1 MPLLVTILFSAV
13 GAVADY
19 FLKLASSK
27 PTPWTSWQFVVGL
40 LLYGSTA
47 FGWLYVMKHMKLA
60 VVGVVY
66 TAAML
71 VLLALI
77 GYFFFG
83 EKLSLRE
90 WAGVGL
96 ALAAVALLSDI
107 H

>member
-1 MPLLVTILFSAV
+1 
-13 GAVADY
+13 
-19 FLKLASSK
+19 
-27 PTPWTSWQFVVGL
+27 
-40 LLYGSTA
+40 
-47 FGWLYVMKHMKLA
+47 MKHMKLA

-71 VLLALI
+71 ILLAVI

-83 EKLSLRE
+83 EKLTLRE

-96 ALAAVALLSDI
+96 ALAAVVLLSDM

>member
-1 MPLLVTILFSAV
+1 V
-13 GAVADY
+13 GALADY

-27 PTPWTSWQFVVGL
+27 PTPWTSWQFVAGL

-83 EKLSLRE
+83 EKLTLRE
-90 WAGVGL
+90 WAGIGL
-96 ALAAVALLSDI
+96 ALAAVALLSDM

>member
-13 GAVADY
+13 GAIADY

-47 FGWLYVMKHMKLA
+47 FGWLYVMKHMKF
-60 VVGVVY
+60 Y